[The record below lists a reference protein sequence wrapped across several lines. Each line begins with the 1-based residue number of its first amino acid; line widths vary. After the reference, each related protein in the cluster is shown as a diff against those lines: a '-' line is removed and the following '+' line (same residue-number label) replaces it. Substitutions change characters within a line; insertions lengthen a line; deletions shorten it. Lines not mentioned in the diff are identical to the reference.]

1 MCASL
6 VARRSRQV
14 MTPNDLSEFTKAIAI
29 MAQAAKYAL
38 CQSHGGPADTP
49 PVMLWHKLENAHREV
64 SGDELEICALPMPSA
79 DDETLSAPNLFYSA
93 LTEGFVKFGKPA
105 FVGFV
110 SEAYMRTMSDKE
122 TKFQRGDLQR
132 AFQDGV
138 TDDINEILSIVCF
151 TTSGE
156 IQHQVII
163 VKYDD
168 NGLPMYEELSHQNV
182 NTKSGAIVDVI
193 NDFLKFMNLDDVG

>member
-1 MCASL
+1 
-6 VARRSRQV
+6 

-49 PVMLWHKLENAHREV
+49 PVMLWHKSE
-64 SGDELEICALPMPSA
+64 SDELEICALPMPSA

-93 LTEGFVKFGKPA
+93 LTDGFVKFGKPA

-110 SEAYMRTMSDKE
+110 SEAYMRTISDE
-122 TKFQRGDLQR
+122 DTKFQRGDLQR
-132 AFQDGV
+132 AFQDGI

-151 TTSGE
+151 TTLGE
-156 IQHQVII
+156 IQHQVIV
-163 VKYDD
+163 VKYGDD
-168 NGLPMYEELSHQNV
+168 GLPMYEQLSHENI

-193 NDFLKFMNLDDVG
+193 NDFLKFMNLDDAG